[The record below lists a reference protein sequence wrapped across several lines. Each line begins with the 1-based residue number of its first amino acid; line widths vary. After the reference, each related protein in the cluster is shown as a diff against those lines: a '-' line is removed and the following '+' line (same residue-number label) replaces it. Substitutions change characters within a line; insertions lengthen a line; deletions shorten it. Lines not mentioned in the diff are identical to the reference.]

1 MLLTFSDE
9 QVCALLPAFL
19 HIDQKLKITA
29 MGPGIPKHLPEV
41 QIGMALADAFDI
53 LNYDVTQ
60 FFKAVSDIK
69 PLQLVSKCGK
79 VNLFGAALIH
89 DGGYLLA
96 VRFAMSDQML
106 ASGDLHLSDFG
117 HADPVIQS
125 TLLIALQRAML
136 DDAQA
141 TAVELAH
148 ERKRGEELLDRMSR
162 IAGYMAHDFNNL
174 LSIIKLNTDR
184 LLRSFGSDD
193 RISNLANIIQVTAAR
208 GSDITQSLMTI
219 SQQRTDTLSP
229 IGIDDI
235 IRENSAFLVSVAGAG
250 IDLIFDLQAGDR
262 KSVISY
268 NGFLNCIIN
277 LLINAREAMPQGG
290 RINLST
296 SVSRG
301 LVGSTSN
308 DHALHAGEFIA
319 IRIADNGTGL
329 NESLLSRA
337 FEPLFSSK
345 PNGSG
350 LGLASV
356 RDFAVDMGGD
366 VWLESQ
372 AGEGAT
378 VYLHLPVA
386 EGAISTATMPE
397 LSAAPEQH
405 AQVPGKKSILL
416 VEDEPY
422 ALEALLEMLE
432 GEGYAVTPCSTADQA
447 MCALEQNAY
456 HLLLSDIVMPGQN
469 GTDIARQA
477 CAGQPSIKVIL
488 MSGYVPD
495 SASLQPG
502 WMFLRKPM
510 DSGELLTLISN
521 AV

>member
-9 QVCALLPAFL
+9 QICALLPAFL
-19 HIDQKLKITA
+19 HIDHKLQITA

-41 QIGMALADAFDI
+41 RIGMALAEAFDI
-53 LNYDVTQ
+53 LNYEFNQ
-60 FFKAVSDIK
+60 FFEAVNDIK
-69 PLQLVSKCGK
+69 SVRLVSKCGK

-141 TAVELAH
+141 TALELAH
-148 ERKRGEELLDRMSR
+148 ERKRGEELLDRTSR

-229 IGIDDI
+229 IAIDDL
-235 IRENSAFLVSVAGAG
+235 IRENSAFLVNVAGAG

-290 RINLST
+290 RIDLST
-296 SVSRG
+296 SISRG
-301 LVGSTSN
+301 LIHSTS
-308 DHALHAGEFIA
+308 DAHALHTGEFIA
-319 IRIADNGTGL
+319 IRIADNGPGL

-356 RDFAVDMGGD
+356 RDFAVEMGGD

-386 EGAISTATMPE
+386 EGASAATMPR
-397 LSAAPEQH
+397 LTATPEQQ
-405 AQVPGKKSILL
+405 AQVSGKKSILL

-447 MCALEQNAY
+447 MRALEQNAY

-469 GTDIARQA
+469 GTDIARIA

-510 DSGELLTLISN
+510 DSGELLTLISH